1 MVEAG
6 TNYSEKEKEK
16 GRLLIFIGPEGSG
29 KSTQAK
35 KLSETLN
42 LPYVSTGDI
51 IRDKAQNDSSFIGD
65 LCRNMLEEHTYLESK
80 TLLSLLKSRL
90 SEEDIKKG
98 AIIDGAL
105 RTTEE
110 IDTFEEMLVGTKAEG
125 KEITVVSLKTAGW
138 ESVERLLRRGRPDD
152 LPEAILSRLSN
163 YYSNLSE
170 RSSKIKKKWKFVQ
183 VLANGLTNDRDEKWE
198 QIASTH
204 KQIME
209 KVFINE

>member
-6 TNYSEKEKEK
+6 INYPEKEKGK

-110 IDTFEEMLVGTKAEG
+110 IDTFEEMLIGTKAEG
-125 KEITVVSLKTAGW
+125 KDITVVSLKTAGW
-138 ESVERLLRRGRPDD
+138 ESVERLLRRGRRDD
-152 LPEAILSRLSN
+152 STEAILSRLSN

-170 RSSKIKKKWKFVQ
+170 RSSKIKKNWKFVQ

-198 QIASTH
+198 QIENTH

-209 KVFINE
+209 KVFNNE